1 MEELAEQ
8 LLLLKP
14 EEIFIPERL
23 RKEINA
29 GQLDDLTKSISTTGQ
44 IHAIRV
50 RPIDDEEGGITS
62 GQWALVAGFR
72 RLTAAKTLGITVK
85 ALNYAA
91 MSPFL
96 RTRAEL
102 EENLHRQ
109 DMTWQEKADATK
121 RLHELFKKEMA
132 EHGVAWTQAQTAAMI
147 GETQA
152 NLNIKLKVAD
162 ALDANPELR
171 KANSRKAAI
180 RAIDM
185 AASHTARLARSSQA
199 VSNAH
204 TVRSKLFLGDAR
216 DYVRQIDSGS
226 IDLVFTDPPYGID
239 YFDKPDGSGEITKKN
254 QGGISKYDDSEQT
267 TRDLLT
273 DLVPQWFRIT
283 HDASWIAV
291 MMNEANYGFLRSLM
305 EDCCATHA
313 AYRRQPDETTGDGP
327 LNFCDGKE
335 EENIL
340 ALSDRPCQFLKVEE
354 PHWIWYRPNSQLPS
368 QYPERHAQNC
378 YERILIL
385 NRGHARLS
393 YPCQNVLAI
402 DNEYGSE
409 RWHAMQKP
417 LTLCREVINR
427 LSLPGE
433 RVFDST
439 FGSGNILKAA
449 SMGARDF
456 RGAEQN
462 PGLYEMAVQSVSE
475 IFGGDV
481 QRLAPEDKDRVFE
494 ENTAAEMFALDSSSE
509 DGAT

>member
-72 RLTAAKTLGITVK
+72 RLTAAKSLGITVK

-121 RLHELFKKEMA
+121 RLHELFKTEMA
-132 EHGVAWTQAQTAAMI
+132 TMGIAWSQAQTAAMI

-152 NLNIKLKVAD
+152 NLSMKLKVAD

-171 KANSRKAAI
+171 KANSRKAAL

-185 AASHTARLARSSQA
+185 AASHSARLARSSQA
-199 VSNAH
+199 VSHAT

-216 DYVRQIDSGS
+216 DYVRQIDAGS

-239 YFDKPDGSGEITKKN
+239 YFDKPDGSGAITKQN
-254 QGGISKYDDSEQT
+254 QGGISKYDDSSET

-305 EDCCATHA
+305 EHCCAEHFEYEAEFAGEYVGYCTHVDA
-313 AYRRQPDETTGDGP
+313 QIEDGG
-327 LNFCDGKE
+327 LMSEVTKC
-335 EENIL
+335 
-340 ALSDRPCQFLKVEE
+340 RFLPVEE
-354 PHWIWYRPNSQLPS
+354 PHWIWYRANSQLPS

-402 DNEYGSE
+402 DNEYGNE

-481 QRLAPEDKDRVFE
+481 QRMDPERSPDPSPEDAFNELYPLV
-494 ENTAAEMFALDSSSE
+494 SSSE